1 MLEDYEDENE
11 NEEQQGARRICGSID
26 DLRDHVLIMFAGF
39 IAKLQNEEPAESEC
53 SLNYQRQFLEIWEVE
68 QIVREMSDVKSDG
81 AYGIGA
87 NSFEEYKTKMLGL
100 FRALGARVI
109 SNIMR
114 VGVQR
119 GLLDAEFDFEKND
132 FNFSITEKGME
143 LVDAIN
149 KSNDTCSDDAQRSDQ

>member
-1 MLEDYEDENE
+1 MFEDYEENE
-11 NEEQQGARRICGSID
+11 QPARRICGSIE
-26 DLRDHVLIMFAGF
+26 DLRDHVLMMFAGF
-39 IAKLQNEEPAESEC
+39 IAKMQNEEPTETEC
-53 SLNYQRQFLEIWEVE
+53 DLEYQRQFLEVWEVE
-68 QIVREMSDVKSDG
+68 QIVRDLSDVQTDG

-87 NSFEEYKTKMLGL
+87 NSFEEYKTKMLRL

-132 FNFSITEKGME
+132 FNFSITEKGMA
-143 LVDAIN
+143 LVDTAD
-149 KSNDTCSDDAQRSDQ
+149 KSNDASSDDAPRSDS

>member
-1 MLEDYEDENE
+1 MFEDYEEDE
-11 NEEQQGARRICGSID
+11 QPARRICGSIE
-26 DLRDHVLIMFAGF
+26 DLRDHVLMMFAGF
-39 IAKLQNEEPAESEC
+39 IAKMQNERPAEAEC
-53 SLNYQRQFLEIWEVE
+53 DLDYQRQFLEIWEVE
-68 QIVREMSDVKSDG
+68 QIVRDLSDVQTDG

-87 NSFEEYKTKMLGL
+87 NSFEEYKTKMLRL

-132 FNFSITEKGME
+132 FNFSITEKGMA
-143 LVDAIN
+143 LVDTAN
-149 KSNDTCSDDAQRSDQ
+149 KSNDASSDDATRSDS

>member
-1 MLEDYEDENE
+1 MFEDYEEDE
-11 NEEQQGARRICGSID
+11 QPSRRICGSIE
-26 DLRDHVLIMFAGF
+26 DLRDHVLMMFAGF
-39 IAKLQNEEPAESEC
+39 IAKMQNERPTEAECDLE
-53 SLNYQRQFLEIWEVE
+53 YQRQFLEVWEVE
-68 QIVREMSDVKSDG
+68 QIVRDLSDVQADG

-87 NSFEEYKTKMLGL
+87 NSFEEYKTKMLRL

-132 FNFSITEKGME
+132 FNFSITEKGMA
-143 LVDAIN
+143 LVDTAD
-149 KSNDTCSDDAQRSDQ
+149 KSDDTRSDDASRSDS

>member
-1 MLEDYEDENE
+1 MFEDYE
-11 NEEQQGARRICGSID
+11 EQEPHERRICGSIE

-53 SLNYQRQFLEIWEVE
+53 SLAYQRQFLELWEVE
-68 QIVREMSDVKSDG
+68 QIVRELSDVQVDG

-87 NSFEEYKTKMLGL
+87 NSFEEYKTKMLRV

-109 SNIMR
+109 SNVMR

-119 GLLDAEFDFEKND
+119 GLLDAEYDFEKND

-143 LVDAIN
+143 IVNAGS
-149 KSNDTCSDDAQRSDQ
+149 KSDDTCRDDAQRSDS